1 MLETIAKENKYKSF
15 DATVLRENI
24 SMIRVFKKR
33 YPNAKIN
40 MEGGGEIE
48 IEMDFDDAVKY
59 KPKKVTCE

>member
-1 MLETIAKENKYKSF
+1 
-15 DATVLRENI
+15 
-24 SMIRVFKKR
+24 MIRVFKKR

-48 IEMDFDDAVKY
+48 IDMDFDDAVKY